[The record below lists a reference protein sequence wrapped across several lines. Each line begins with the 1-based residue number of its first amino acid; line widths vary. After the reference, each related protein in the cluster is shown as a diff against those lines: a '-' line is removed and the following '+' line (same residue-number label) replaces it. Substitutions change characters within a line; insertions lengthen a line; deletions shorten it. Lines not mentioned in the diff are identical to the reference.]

1 MNKSTQAL
9 TEVSHAVIAMMN
21 EHGSNWVR
29 PWKDAVRES
38 GMPVSAKKRPYSGI
52 NRLTLGLM
60 MATREYSSPVFG
72 TYKQWASLGA
82 KLKDDARGKSI
93 KIFFF
98 KRGTYEDKETGEAKV
113 CFNSE
118 TFHVWNSEHVE
129 NWDGNWLDEDVE
141 EHVQEWADLN
151 DVDQFIESLG
161 ANINVGKARS
171 IIFTPSGTSTHH
183 AYYSPSTDT
192 IQMPSKAQFPDAAT
206 YYGTLFHELAHW
218 TGHETRENRKLGSRF
233 GSDRYAFEELV
244 AELASAMLSGITG
257 VDATPRED
265 HAIYLNNW
273 IACLKD
279 DPKAI
284 QRAASLAEKAA
295 QFILNNASTEHTTE
309 RAA

>member
-93 KIFFF
+93 KVFFF
-98 KRGTYEDKETGEAKV
+98 KRATFEDSETGEAKAY
-113 CFNSE
+113 FKNE

-129 NWDGNWLDEDVE
+129 NWDGAWLDDDVE

-151 DVDQFIESLG
+151 DIDQFIDNTG
-161 ANINVGKARS
+161 ANINVGN
-171 IIFTPSGTSTHH
+171 TNQ
-183 AYYSPSTDT
+183 AYYRSSTDS
-192 IQMPSKAQFPDAAT
+192 IGMPSKAQFPDAAT

-233 GSDRYAFEELV
+233 GSDRYAFEELI

-273 IACLKD
+273 IACLAE

-284 QRAASLAEKAA
+284 QRAASLAEKAS
-295 QFILNNASTEHTTE
+295 QFILNSASNGHTTE

>member
-93 KIFFF
+93 KVFFF

-284 QRAASLAEKAA
+284 QKAASLAEKAA

>member
-21 EHGSNWVR
+21 EHGSDWVR

-52 NRLTLGLM
+52 NRLTLGLT
-60 MATREYSSPVFG
+60 MATREYASPVFG

-93 KIFFF
+93 KVFFF

-129 NWDGNWLDEDVE
+129 NWNGAWLDDDVE
-141 EHVQEWADLN
+141 EHVQDWSDLN
-151 DVDQFIESLG
+151 DVDQFIDSLG
-161 ANINVGKARS
+161 ANINVGRAKR
-171 IIFTPSGTSTHH
+171 IIFTPNGTSTNQ
-183 AYYSPSTDT
+183 AYYSPSTDS

-206 YYGTLFHELAHW
+206 YYGTLFHEL
-218 TGHETRENRKLGSRF
+218 
-233 GSDRYAFEELV
+233 
-244 AELASAMLSGITG
+244 
-257 VDATPRED
+257 
-265 HAIYLNNW
+265 
-273 IACLKD
+273 
-279 DPKAI
+279 
-284 QRAASLAEKAA
+284 SL
-295 QFILNNASTEHTTE
+295 IHI
-309 RAA
+309 

>member
-52 NRLTLGLM
+52 NRLTLGLT

-93 KIFFF
+93 KVFFF

-284 QRAASLAEKAA
+284 QKAASLAEKAA

>member
-52 NRLTLGLM
+52 NRLTLGLV

-151 DVDQFIESLG
+151 DVDQFIKSLG

-233 GSDRYAFEELV
+233 GSDRYAFEELI

-257 VDATPRED
+257 VEATPRED

-284 QRAASLAEKAA
+284 QKAASLAEKAS